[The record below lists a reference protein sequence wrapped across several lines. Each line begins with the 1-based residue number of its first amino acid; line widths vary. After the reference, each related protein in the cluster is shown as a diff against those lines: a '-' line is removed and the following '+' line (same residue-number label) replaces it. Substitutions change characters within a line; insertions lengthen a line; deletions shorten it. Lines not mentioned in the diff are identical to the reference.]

1 MLFLLT
7 QSLFFEEF
15 YIFLYKFS
23 VFAMVSIIHYT
34 QSYIPERKYKV
45 NIFIKLKEYEII
57 QEIIICK
64 IQEKIKYKES

>member
-34 QSYIPERKYKV
+34 QSYIPERE
-45 NIFIKLKEYEII
+45 NIKSIFLLN
-57 QEIIICK
+57 
-64 IQEKIKYKES
+64 